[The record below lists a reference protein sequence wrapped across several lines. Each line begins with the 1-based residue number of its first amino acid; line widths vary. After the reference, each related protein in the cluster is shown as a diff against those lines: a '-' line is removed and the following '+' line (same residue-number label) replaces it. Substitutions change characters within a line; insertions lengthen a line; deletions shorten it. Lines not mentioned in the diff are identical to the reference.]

1 MTADENMDPLKGI
14 ESVLDVDSLLEDL
27 KQKY

>member
-1 MTADENMDPLKGI
+1 MTADETMDPLKGI